1 MSKGMKAK
9 PPEEIL
15 AEFQNKLQTG
25 HSTKVDTEEAVKE
38 EKRELQEGKIHE
50 LEKQSLELQLLKAQI
65 RKFEDDNTGRREF
78 SRSIFTVTVIW
89 MFLVFM
95 VVIQCANGKWHL
107 SDSVLI
113 ALITTTTANV
123 IGVFIIVANYLFNR
137 EKST

>member
-1 MSKGMKAK
+1 MSKPLKVK

-15 AEFQNKLQTG
+15 AVFQTKLQTAQA
-25 HSTKVDTEEAVKE
+25 TMVDTEEAVNE
-38 EKRELQEGKIHE
+38 EKKELQEGKIHE
-50 LEKQSLELQLLKAQI
+50 LEKQALELQLLKAQI

-107 SDSVLI
+107 PEAVLI

-123 IGVFIIVANYLFNR
+123 IGMFIIVANYLFNK

>member
-1 MSKGMKAK
+1 MKVK

-15 AEFQNKLQTG
+15 AEFQDRLQTWQ
-25 HSTKVDTEEAVKE
+25 STKVDTEEAVKE
-38 EKRELQEGKIHE
+38 ERKELQEGKIHE
-50 LEKQSLELQLLKAQI
+50 LEKQALELQLLKAQI

-89 MFLVFM
+89 MFLVLM
-95 VVIQCANGKWHL
+95 IIIQCANRKWHL

-137 EKST
+137 DKST

>member
-1 MSKGMKAK
+1 MSKGMKVK

-38 EKRELQEGKIHE
+38 EKKELQEGKIHE